1 MDDTFKQ
8 ITAIVKETI
17 IPVIGESARI
27 APDALLYGT
36 GILSFLTQSYPLAVL
51 LLAILEITLGFRI
64 INTIIKAIRP
74 DLVATIPSC
83 RQGFPETG
91 SLAALAG
98 ATVFGAGGAASVP
111 HFTVSLLTGIA
122 VYLIVSMWSKI
133 DTLSALGESW
143 EARIPTSLSLT
154 IVILSTFIFGLF
166 TYGCLTMGNLLLS
179 LGSGAIL
186 GGLSFLL
193 HDTIFTPDATNFHGL
208 PLLLNKFSAGEPV
221 YVCSK

>member
-17 IPVIGESARI
+17 IPIIGESARI

-51 LLAILEITLGFRI
+51 LLAILEMTLGFRI
-64 INTIIKAIRP
+64 INTIIKSIRP
-74 DLVATIPSC
+74 DLAATTASC

-98 ATVFGAGGAASVP
+98 ATVFGAGSAGNVP
-111 HFTVSLLTGIA
+111 HFAVALLTGVA
-122 VYLIVSMWSKI
+122 TYLIISMWSKI

-143 EARIPTSLSLT
+143 EARIPTSISLT

-166 TYGCLTMGNLLLS
+166 SYGCISIGNLFIS
-179 LGSGAIL
+179 LGSGTIL

-193 HDTIFTPDATNFHGL
+193 HDNIFSPDATNFHGL

>member
-8 ITAIVKETI
+8 ITAIVRETI

-51 LLAILEITLGFRI
+51 LLTILELTLGFRI
-64 INTIIKAIRP
+64 IGTIIKSIRP
-74 DLVATIPSC
+74 DLAATTASC
-83 RQGFPETG
+83 RQGFTETG

-98 ATVFGAGGAASVP
+98 ATVFGTVNSIP
-111 HFTVSLLTGIA
+111 HYTVSLITGIA
-122 VYLIVSMWSKI
+122 VYLIISMWFKI

-143 EARIPTSLSLT
+143 EARIPTSISLT

-166 TYGCLTMGNLLLS
+166 SYGCITFGNLLISLAS
-179 LGSGAIL
+179 GAVLGS
-186 GGLSFLL
+186 LSFVL
-193 HDTIFTPDATNFHGL
+193 HNAIFSPDATNFHGL